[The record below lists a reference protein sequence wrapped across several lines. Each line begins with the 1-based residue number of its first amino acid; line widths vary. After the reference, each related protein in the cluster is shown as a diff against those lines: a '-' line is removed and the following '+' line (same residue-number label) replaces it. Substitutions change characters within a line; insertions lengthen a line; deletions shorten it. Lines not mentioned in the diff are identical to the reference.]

1 MRMGRYHWIYA
12 FLAVLF
18 SFGAHAAD
26 YSFIVSPY
34 PPQASALAACQQF
47 KQDSSYNYTN
57 ARVAS
62 TSNPIVF
69 NCYYTRTKYI
79 DPGKGTVW
87 ENIQAKNVTRSGDGC
102 PSGSI
107 YDPALGYCQFP
118 SADAGQVCDPAKDPN
133 DGFPKITN
141 TAGECVRFSALDQ
154 PATCK
159 YLSSTAGTGAFKA
172 FVKFDSDGEPYAPD
186 IQKFG
191 CAVEA
196 VVAASCKMPA
206 AKSSGGVSL
215 APAGKVCMIAAVYT
229 GEVATD
235 AGGGYTPVGDPDGD
249 VEGICPPDTD
259 CEGPDLPSVEE
270 KKPCNYVYGEF
281 GIQSCTSSEFKGDP
295 GSMNCGTVNGG
306 PYTCTA
312 KVPTSNGIQIGTTVK
327 TTDNGDGTTT
337 VTKTDKIDQVKC
349 QGAGSCVTN
358 TTTSVSTTIKNGN
371 GETIS
376 QNGQCTGPACSDSTG
391 KGDGDGDGIKDC
403 ALGKECDEEDKEIG
417 KQDFFTPGDDTIES
431 VFADFTDKIKES
443 PIATAGSDFFSIPSG
458 GSCPQWHAQVW
469 EFQIDLDQ
477 ICTTD
482 IPWGAIRAII
492 LAMASFVAFRWAL
505 L

>member
-12 FLAVLF
+12 LLAVLF
-18 SFGAHAAD
+18 SLDAYAAD
-26 YSFIVSPY
+26 YSFVVSPFA
-34 PPQASALAACQQF
+34 PQPSALAACEQF
-47 KQDSSYNYTN
+47 TQDSSYNYSN
-57 ARVAS
+57 ARVVA

-69 NCYYTRTKYI
+69 NCYYTRTKYV

-87 ENIQAKNVTRSGDGC
+87 QNIQAKNVTRSGDGC
-102 PSGSI
+102 PSGST
-107 YDPALGYCQFP
+107 YDPSLGYCQFP
-118 SADAGQVCDPAKDPN
+118 NPNAGQVCDPAKDPN
-133 DGFPKITN
+133 TGFPKITN
-141 TAGECVRFSALDQ
+141 TAGECVPWATADK

-159 YLSSTAGTGAFKA
+159 YLANTAGTGTFPAFI
-172 FVKFDSDGEPYAPD
+172 KFDSDGEPQAPEM
-186 IQKFG
+186 QSLG
-191 CAVEA
+191 CEVE
-196 VVAASCKMPA
+196 VVIAASCKLPA
-206 AKSSGGVSL
+206 AKSSDGISL
-215 APAGKVCMIAAVYT
+215 VPAGKKCIIAGVYT
-229 GEVATD
+229 GQVAD
-235 AGGGYTPVGDPDGD
+235 GSGGGYVPAGDPDGD
-249 VEGICPPDTD
+249 VEGICAPGEPCEVPDEPTI
-259 CEGPDLPSVEE
+259 EE
-270 KKPCNYVYGEF
+270 KVPCKYVFGEF

-295 GSMNCGTVNGG
+295 GEMNCGTVNGG
-306 PYTCTA
+306 PYKCTT

-349 QGAGSCVTN
+349 QGAGACVTN

-391 KGDGDGDGIKDC
+391 KGDGDGDGLKDC
-403 ALGKECDEEDKEIG
+403 ALGKECDEEDKEVG
-417 KQDFFTPGDDTIES
+417 KQDFFTPGEDTIES
-431 VFADFTDKIKES
+431 VFSEFTDKIKES